1 MKPKI
6 LILSIVIVILFAII
20 AFKPISF
27 SKNNFENSKGK
38 VSKIYEGGIND
49 VVFELEDNKA
59 TFYIN
64 RGLENNFNL
73 ETLNK
78 ELIGKEVSINYSIG
92 WTPLD
97 PFNKRSKSIIE
108 LKKGEKLIFKN

>member
-1 MKPKI
+1 MKTKI
-6 LILSIVIVILFAII
+6 LILSTLIVTLITII

-27 SKNNFENSKGK
+27 SKNNFENVKGK
-38 VSKIYEGGIND
+38 VSKIYEGGVND
-49 VVFELEDNKA
+49 IVFELENNKSI
-59 TFYIN
+59 FYIN

-78 ELIGKEVSINYSIG
+78 ELIGKEISINYSIG

-97 PFNKRSKSIIE
+97 PFNKRSKSIKE
-108 LKKGEKLIFKN
+108 LKNGNKLIFKN

>member
-1 MKPKI
+1 MFTL
-6 LILSIVIVILFAII
+6 LIII
-20 AFKPISF
+20 AFSPISI
-27 SKNNFENSKGK
+27 SKNSFEKTKGK
-38 VSKIYEGGIND
+38 VSKIYEGGVND
-49 VVFELEDNKA
+49 IVFELENSKSV
-59 TFYIN
+59 FYIN

-78 ELIGKEVSINYSIG
+78 ELIGKEVSINYSNG

-108 LKKGEKLIFKN
+108 LKSGNKIIFKD

>member
-1 MKPKI
+1 MKTKLI
-6 LILSIVIVILFAII
+6 FSSIATIILSTII
-20 AFKPISF
+20 AFKPISI
-27 SKNNFENSKGK
+27 SKYNFENTKGK
-38 VSKIYEGGIND
+38 VLKIYGGGIND
-49 VVFELEDNKA
+49 IVFEIENSKSA
-59 TFYIN
+59 FYIN
-64 RGLENNFNL
+64 RGLEHNFNL

-108 LKKGEKLIFKN
+108 LKHGNELLFKN